1 MCYLL
6 HSTETWLDFLETISV
21 KSTVYLVLCMRSI
34 CLNTLVTLVYF
45 DFITF
50 HRTRRSSNGQIERN
64 KHSEAKCLLGSNM
77 HSTHPTLNATNKV
90 NGYLKGWHGNRMHA
104 FLFSLVSPA
113 HRQHWVRFRQCPY
126 TSGSLSLSNTS
137 VSLAILH
144 VRGTMSV

>member
-90 NGYLKGWHGNRMHA
+90 NGFLKGWHGNRMHA
-104 FLFSLVSPA
+104 FLFSLYHPHTDNIECVFVS
-113 HRQHWVRFRQCPY
+113 VRTLRV
-126 TSGSLSLSNTS
+126 LSLSNTS